1 MRRTQAVSGAQRI
14 TTVLQ
19 EGQERP
25 VTLTGF
31 EAGILTS
38 PLLAGAVFLI
48 LLLALGTAGLAVVL
62 WARSLRRLRAAGA
75 RERFLLHALTAPDR
89 PALLLDAQG
98 RATANA
104 ALGHLL
110 GLPPGQPFSLD
121 RLAEALIARRL
132 RAEAAP
138 LPSLLQESVPA
149 LAEILASPSCRDGN
163 EAAGPAAM
171 TVLRF
176 ERIMPLADGHWLL
189 VAEPPARMAA
199 ADPPEKPAGADG
211 HQDIPLDTWPL
222 PAWRRDRTGRL
233 IAVNESYCRAVG
245 AGREEVLAN
254 QIELVEEQLH
264 GTARELAEEAM
275 RSGAAREK
283 RVFAVLAGERRALRL
298 IEIPLGSTGS
308 FGVAFDV
315 TEIEDLRAEVHQLIR
330 SHAATLDRLTTGVL
344 LFDANQRLAFFN
356 AAFLRLMR
364 LDEDWLATHPTH
376 GEVLDALRERRR
388 IPEQADYQAWKHAQL
403 ERHRQLEGSEELW
416 HLPDET
422 SLRVLTEPHPEGGL
436 LVLFED
442 VTDRL
447 ALERSY
453 NTLIAVQR
461 ETLNHLHEAVAVFGP
476 DARLKLFNPAY
487 VDIWGLDPAYL
498 EGEPHFG
505 EMLDQILALWAE
517 QAPTPAQGDKILA
530 LKDNLLNQVI
540 AHIPLS
546 GRWHR
551 PDGRV
556 LDYAVVPL
564 PDGRVLTTHMDVTD
578 SFRIE
583 QALRERNEALETAD
597 RLKSEFVANMS
608 YELRTPLNTIM
619 GFAELLSHGIAGS
632 LSARQ
637 REYLGHVIAAA
648 SELKRLIDDILDLAT
663 IEAGVFE
670 LAIEPIDVPALLETV
685 RQMAK
690 DAARKAGVRLAIEV
704 PSGLERIEGDRRR
717 LVHALYNLVRNGIQ
731 FTPEGGCVTLFARP
745 GMAAGMEIG
754 VRDTGIGISEEERHR
769 VFEKFYRGTSARKRG
784 GAGLGLALVRSF
796 VELHRG
802 TVTIDS
808 APGHGTTVILTLP
821 HRQPQPRS
829 AAGSPAAHADVS
841 QSQSLAERP

>member
-1 MRRTQAVSGAQRI
+1 VS
-14 TTVLQ
+14 
-19 EGQERP
+19 
-25 VTLTGF
+25 LTGF
-31 EAGILTS
+31 EAGVLTP
-38 PLLAGAVFLI
+38 PLLMGVTVFV
-48 LLLALGTAGLAVVL
+48 LLAALGATGLAVAL
-62 WARSLRRLRAAGA
+62 WIRSLKRLRSAMT
-75 RERFLLHALTAPDR
+75 RERTLLQALGDPDR
-89 PALLLDAQG
+89 PALLLDEQG
-98 RATANA
+98 QVTANA
-104 ALGHLL
+104 AMATLL
-110 GLPPGQPFSLD
+110 ALPAGRPLPVD
-121 RLAEALIARRL
+121 RLAEALLRRRL
-132 RAEAAP
+132 QPETAN
-138 LPSLLQESVPA
+138 LSSLFRERLPA
-149 LAEILASPSCRDGN
+149 LADILGPTSRDDGVD
-163 EAAGPAAM
+163 AARPKGM
-171 TVLRF
+171 KRLHF
-176 ERIMPLADGHWLL
+176 ERLLPLADGRWLL
-189 VAEPPARMAA
+189 MAERLAEA
-199 ADPPEKPAGADG
+199 ADADPADG
-211 HQDIPLDTWPL
+211 GESDHPERDTLLDTWPL

-233 IAVNESYCRAVG
+233 IAVNAAYCRAVG
-245 AGREEVLAN
+245 GRREEILSR

-275 RSGAAREK
+275 QSGQAREK
-283 RVFAVLAGERRALRL
+283 RVFAVLSGERRALRL
-298 IEIPLGSTGS
+298 IELPLGRSGS
-308 FGVAFDV
+308 FGIAFDV
-315 TEIEDLRAEVHQLIR
+315 TEIEELRAEVHQLIR

-344 LFDANQRLAFFN
+344 LFDANRRLTFFN
-356 AAFLRLMR
+356 TAFLRLMR
-364 LDEDWLATHPTH
+364 LDEDWLAGHPTH

-388 IPEQADYQAWKHAQL
+388 IPEQADYQAWKQDQL
-403 ERHRQLEGSEELW
+403 DRHRQPEGSEELW

-453 NTLIAVQR
+453 NTLTAVQR

-476 DARLKLFNPAY
+476 DARIKLFNPAY
-487 VDIWGLDPAYL
+487 ADIWGFDSAYL
-498 EGEPHFG
+498 ASEPHFG
-505 EMLDQILALWAE
+505 EMLDQILSVWAE
-517 QAPTPAQGDKILA
+517 QATTPDQRDKILS
-530 LKDNLLNQVI
+530 LKDNLFNQVI

-546 GRWHR
+546 GRWQR

-564 PDGRVLTTHMDVTD
+564 PDGRVLTTHVDVTD

-637 REYLGHVIAAA
+637 KEYLTHVITAA

-663 IEAGVFE
+663 IEAGIFE

-690 DAARKAGVRLAIEV
+690 DSARKSGVRLVIEAA
-704 PSGLERIEGDRRR
+704 SGLERIEGDRRR
-717 LVHALYNLVRNGIQ
+717 LIHALYNLVRNGIQ
-731 FTPEGGCVTLFARP
+731 FTPESGTVTLFARP
-745 GMAAGMEIG
+745 AVAAGMEIG
-754 VRDTGIGISEEERHR
+754 VRDTGVGIPEEDRHR
-769 VFEKFYRGTSARKRG
+769 VFEKFYRGTGARKRG

-802 TVTIDS
+802 TVSIDS
-808 APGHGTTVILTLP
+808 IPGKGTTVTITLP
-821 HRQPQPRS
+821 QHQLHRRPS
-829 AAGSPAAHADVS
+829 AGAGKPVADAAS
-841 QSQSLAERP
+841 QQSIAERP

>member
-1 MRRTQAVSGAQRI
+1 MRK
-14 TTVLQ
+14 

-25 VTLTGF
+25 VSLPGF

-38 PLLAGAVFLI
+38 PLLAGAALFV
-48 LLLALGTAGLAVVL
+48 LLLALGASGLAVLL
-62 WARSLRRLRAAGA
+62 WTRSLKRLQAATA
-75 RERFLLHALTAPDR
+75 RERILLQAVSDPDR
-89 PALLLDAQG
+89 PALLLDG
-98 RATANA
+98 RSRRVTVNGAMA
-104 ALGHLL
+104 ALL
-110 GLPPGQPFSLD
+110 GLPAGRPLPLE
-121 RLAEALIARRL
+121 RLAEALLQRRL
-132 RAEAAP
+132 RPETVSLPSPLLKRVPVLADMLTLTPRHGDPAAP
-138 LPSLLQESVPA
+138 CPERPNRLRFDRILTLHDGRWLL
-149 LAEILASPSCRDGN
+149 LAERLSDK
-163 EAAGPAAM
+163 AGSDP
-171 TVLRF
+171 
-176 ERIMPLADGHWLL
+176 ADGK
-189 VAEPPARMAA
+189 EDGR
-199 ADPPEKPAGADG
+199 PERET
-211 HQDIPLDTWPL
+211 PLDAWPL

-233 IAVNESYCRAVG
+233 VAVNAAYCRAVG
-245 AGREEVLAN
+245 AGRENVLAN

-264 GTARELAEEAM
+264 GTARELAEKAM
-275 RSGAAREK
+275 RSGVACEK
-283 RVFAVLAGERRALRL
+283 RVFTVLAGERRALRL
-298 IEIPLGSTGS
+298 IELPLGRSGS

-344 LFDANQRLAFFN
+344 LFDANRRLAFFN
-356 AAFLRLMR
+356 TAFSRLMR

-388 IPEQADYQAWKHAQL
+388 IPEQADYQAWKQDQL
-403 ERHRQLEGSEELW
+403 ERHRQPEGSEELW
-416 HLPDET
+416 HLLDET

-476 DARLKLFNPAY
+476 DARVKLFNPAY
-487 VDIWGLDPAYL
+487 ADIWGLDPAYL
-498 EGEPHFG
+498 ESEPHFG
-505 EMLDQILALWAE
+505 DMLDQILALWAE
-517 QAPTPAQGDKILA
+517 QAATPAQRHKILS
-530 LKDNLLNQVI
+530 LKENLLNQVI

-564 PDGRVLTTHMDVTD
+564 PDGRVLTTHVDVTD

-637 REYLGHVIAAA
+637 KEYLTHVITAAG
-648 SELKRLIDDILDLAT
+648 ELKRLIDDILDLAT

-670 LAIEPIDVPALLETV
+670 LVIEPIDVPALLETV
-685 RQMAK
+685 RQMVK
-690 DAARKAGVRLAIEV
+690 DSARKAGVRLVIEAA
-704 PSGLERIEGDRRR
+704 SGLERIDGDRRR

-731 FTPEGGCVTLFARP
+731 FTPEGGAVTLFARP
-745 GMAAGMEIG
+745 ALASGLEIG
-754 VRDTGIGISEEERHR
+754 VRDTGVGIPEEDRHR
-769 VFEKFYRGTSARKRG
+769 VFEKFYRGTGAKKRGG

-808 APGHGTTVILTLP
+808 APGKGTTVTITLP
-821 HRQPQPRS
+821 QHQPRRQPPTGADEPVADSSSHRS
-829 AAGSPAAHADVS
+829 I
-841 QSQSLAERP
+841 AERP

>member
-1 MRRTQAVSGAQRI
+1 MASGAKCI
-14 TTVLQ
+14 TRVPK

-25 VTLTGF
+25 VSLTGF
-31 EAGILTS
+31 AAGVLTS
-38 PLLAGAVFLI
+38 PLAAGTTFFV
-48 LLLALGTAGLAVVL
+48 LLAALAAAGLAVVL
-62 WARSLRRLRAAGA
+62 WARSLKRLRAAMA
-75 RERFLLHALTAPDR
+75 RERILLQVLDDPDR
-89 PALLLDAQG
+89 PALLLDGKGQV
-98 RATANA
+98 TANGAMA
-104 ALGHLL
+104 ALLA
-110 GLPPGQPFSLD
+110 LPAGRPLPLD
-121 RLAEALIARRL
+121 RLAEALLQRRVQPQT
-132 RAEAAP
+132 AA
-138 LPSLLQESVPA
+138 LPSLFQERVPA
-149 LAEILASPSCRDGN
+149 FAKMLATATENGDPVA
-163 EAAGPAAM
+163 
-171 TVLRF
+171 LRPQGAKRLHF
-176 ERIMPLADGHWLL
+176 ERILPFPGDRWLLMGERLGDAARADLADG
-189 VAEPPARMAA
+189 E
-199 ADPPEKPAGADG
+199 AGARAEGDPLL
-211 HQDIPLDTWPL
+211 DIWPL
-222 PAWRRDRTGRL
+222 PAWRRDPMGRL
-233 IAVNESYCRAVG
+233 IAVNPAYCRAVG
-245 AGREEVLAN
+245 LRRDDILAR

-275 RSGAAREK
+275 RSGMAREK
-283 RVFAVLAGERRALRL
+283 RVFAVLSGERRALRL
-298 IEIPLGSTGS
+298 IELPLGVSGS

-315 TEIEDLRAEVHQLIR
+315 TEIEDLRAEVQQLIR

-344 LFDANQRLAFFN
+344 RFDANRRLAFFN

-364 LDEDWLATHPTH
+364 LDEDWLATNPTH

-388 IPEQADYQAWKHAQL
+388 IPEQADYQAWKQDQL
-403 ERHRQLEGSEELW
+403 ERHRQPEGSEEFW

-476 DARLKLFNPAY
+476 DARIKLFNPAY
-487 VDIWGLDPAYL
+487 ADIWGLDSNYL
-498 EGEPHFG
+498 ASEPHFG
-505 EMLDQILALWAE
+505 EMLDQILTLWAE
-517 QAPTPAQGDKILA
+517 QAATPRQRDKILS

-564 PDGRVLTTHMDVTD
+564 PDGRVLTTHVDVTD

-608 YELRTPLNTIM
+608 YELRTPLNSIM

-637 REYLGHVIAAA
+637 KEYLTHVITAA

-670 LAIEPIDVPALLETV
+670 LVIESIDVVALVETV

-690 DAARKAGVRLAIEV
+690 DSARKAGVRLVVEAA
-704 PSGLERIEGDRRR
+704 SGLERIEGDRRR

-731 FTPEGGCVTLFARP
+731 FTPEGGSVTLFARP
-745 GMAAGMEIG
+745 AVAAGIEIG
-754 VRDTGIGISEEERHR
+754 VRDTGVGIPEEDRHR
-769 VFEKFYRGTSARKRG
+769 VFEKFYRGTGARKRG

-808 APGHGTTVILTLP
+808 TPGKGTTVTITLP
-821 HRQPQPRS
+821 RQQSHRRPPADAEKPVVGATSHRS
-829 AAGSPAAHADVS
+829 IV
-841 QSQSLAERP
+841 ERP